1 MREDYKPKYIERKHT
16 GQCMHYTSDQPE
28 HVKVSTIKTPVRRAK
43 TVSTYP
49 CKKNYDIY
57 KSQIFKKITIF
68 RNILNIRQPC
78 LDCIHHFSRAISQG
92 YIIWPIGN

>member
-16 GQCMHYTSDQPE
+16 GKCMHYTSNQLE

-57 KSQIFKKITIF
+57 KSQIL

-78 LDCIHHFSRAISQG
+78 LDCIHHFPRAISKG
-92 YIIWPIGN
+92 YII